1 MDIYLFL
8 NIIYKDSYDI
18 KLYKYVYEN
27 ITLPICRH
35 IIFDHNVK
43 YNKCSLDKNIFS
55 NIK

>member
-18 KLYKYVYEN
+18 KVYKYVSEN
-27 ITLPICRH
+27 ITLPIFRH

-43 YNKCSLDKNIFS
+43 YNKCSLDKKYI
-55 NIK
+55 